1 MDYVSKV
8 REESL
13 ENARNLLNYDIP
25 AKILELDELY
35 NKLSKLPVEDF
46 TTPLHSEK
54 GEINTSVNTNFCKVR
69 NELKKHLQEI
79 MQWMIT
85 LSMCISLRVPKIE
98 DGNNFGVNVQSTV
111 REYISGIRNQTL
123 ECMKAATTFHQE
135 RGKRLSKCVK
145 YPGIEDY
152 SRCMN
157 LADVAHFITTTRS
170 ALDLR
175 HNLMWIHDLCIK
187 NWSRLVDPKSSG
199 VVSNELSL

>member
-152 SRCMN
+152 SRSCH
-157 LADVAHFITTTRS
+157 LADEQQS
-170 ALDLR
+170 L
-175 HNLMWIHDLCIK
+175 HNLRVVNDLKHNLLWIYDICHK
-187 NWSRLVDPKSSG
+187 NWSKVVDPRGSLSS
-199 VVSNELSL
+199 EHIL